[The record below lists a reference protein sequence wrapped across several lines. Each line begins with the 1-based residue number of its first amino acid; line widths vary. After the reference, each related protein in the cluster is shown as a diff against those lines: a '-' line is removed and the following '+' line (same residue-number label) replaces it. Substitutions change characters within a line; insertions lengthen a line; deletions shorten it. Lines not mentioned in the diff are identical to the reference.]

1 MILWLL
7 QDVGKSQMLKDN
19 FETVRELKFNYA
31 NIGVLA
37 DSNIISGL
45 EQALRPEVSG
55 FILRGGVKLIELIY
69 RANTLEE
76 LIGTVEVCDPERLL
90 DKLKKGVFYS
100 INNFDQDYYSTLG
113 LPLLNHDAFC
123 VPISEN
129 LNKTFDKDYFIKPTK
144 DLKTLDPGILKA
156 GVSIEQFILSTAY
169 RKEIY
174 AEKLLIAPVK
184 SILAEY
190 RFFVINEKIV
200 AGSQYKLAD
209 KVQYSNTIPS
219 EVLNTAAEYAKLYQ
233 PHDIFTMDL
242 AVMLN
247 GDIRI
252 VEYNCW
258 NGSGLYASDK
268 KTLFSAVKEYMA
280 NNL

>member
-19 FETVRELKFNYA
+19 FETIRELKFNYA

-37 DSNIISGL
+37 ESNIISGL

-55 FILRGGVKLIELIY
+55 FILRGGVKLIELIH

-76 LIGTVEVCDPERLL
+76 LVGTVEVSESGHLL

-100 INNFDQDYYSTLG
+100 INNFDQNYYATLG

-123 VPISEN
+123 IPISEN
-129 LNKTFDKDYFIKPTK
+129 LNETFDRDYFIKPTK

-190 RFFVINEKIV
+190 RFFVVNKKIV
-200 AGSQYKLAD
+200 AYSQYKIGD
-209 KVQYSNTIPS
+209 QVKYSEKVPQ
-219 EVLNTAAEYAKLYQ
+219 EVLDVASRYALLYQ
-233 PHDIFTMDL
+233 PHEVFTMDL
-242 AVMLN
+242 AVMPN

-258 NGSGLYASDK
+258 NGSGLYASNK
-268 KTLFSAVKEYMA
+268 KTLFSAVQEHVA